1 METAPI
7 VRVVTSSLFEENAY
21 FVSLAQDGDCIVVDP
36 GLDADQIVET
46 LQAAGLNPVAI
57 LNTHGHG
64 DHIAGNELLK
74 QTWPD
79 APLIIGAG
87 DAWKLTDPAGNL
99 SAGFGMPMVSPKADQ
114 TVSEGDVLEL
124 AGIRWTVLETPGH
137 SGGHVV
143 FVAKEL
149 SPMIV
154 LGGDV
159 LFAGSIGRSDFPD
172 GDHETLLDSIRTK
185 LFALPDNAVVL
196 PGHGPPTTIGRE
208 RRTNPF
214 LQD

>member
-1 METAPI
+1 MPF

-21 FVSLAQDGDCIVVDP
+21 FVSLSQDGDCIVVDP
-36 GLDADQIVET
+36 GLDADLIVEQ
-46 LQAAGLNPVAI
+46 LQAASLNPVAI

-87 DAWKLTDPAGNL
+87 DAWKLTDPEGNL
-99 SAGFGMPMVSPKADQ
+99 SAGFGMSMVSPQADQ
-114 TVSEGDVLEL
+114 TVSEGDVLDF

-137 SGGHVV
+137 SRGHVV

-149 SPMIV
+149 SPIIV

-159 LFAGSIGRSDFPD
+159 LFAGSVGRSDLVD

-185 LFALPDNAVVL
+185 LFPLPDNAVVL

-214 LQD
+214 LRGL